1 MNELNS
7 ASESGESRVE
17 STFPESEVVPLAKS
31 PVSRSN
37 PVNTIERIARSAETI
52 TAIER
57 SLAVSQQLPEIIRAI
72 NRPLAVSDCLSESI
86 RAACRPLAVSDCLSE
101 SMRAACRP
109 LAVSDCLSESMRSAC
124 RPLAVS
130 DCLSESMRSA
140 CRPPAVSDCLSE
152 SMRSACRPLAVSD
165 CLSESMRA
173 ITRPLTTPWSKGFI
187 VSRYPRTI
195 PTLIPAPRLATDVEN
210 PETRTN
216 SFLIESEEHSLVAE
230 NTYWLTQFDAL
241 VRDEGLRRFCRSL
254 FADGYYDLAV
264 QRACTYLHNIVREKS
279 ARYDKDGADLMMAVF
294 SPKNPTLLLNQLTTP
309 SERNEQQGYMFLL
322 AGTMTGIRNPRSH
335 EHDLEDS
342 PDEAL
347 EILVL
352 VNHLMR
358 RLNNSALA

>member
-1 MNELNS
+1 MNEQNCV
-7 ASESGESRVE
+7 SESGEGSVE
-17 STFPESEVVPLAKS
+17 STFPECEVVPMAKS
-31 PVSRSN
+31 PVSRAN
-37 PVNTIERIARSAETI
+37 PANTIKGIARSAETI
-52 TAIER
+52 RTIER
-57 SLAVSQQLPEIIRAI
+57 SLAASQQLAETMKAI
-72 NRPLAVSDCLSESI
+72 NRPLGASQQLAETI
-86 RAACRPLAVSDCLSE
+86 KAINRPLGASQQLAE
-101 SMRAACRP
+101 TMKAINRP
-109 LAVSDCLSESMRSAC
+109 LGASQQLAETMKAINRPLGVSQQLAETMRSFNH
-124 RPLAVS
+124 PL
-130 DCLSESMRSA
+130 
-140 CRPPAVSDCLSE
+140 
-152 SMRSACRPLAVSD
+152 
-165 CLSESMRA
+165 
-173 ITRPLTTPWSKGFI
+173 ITPWSKGFT
-187 VSRYPRTI
+187 VSRHPRTI
-195 PTLIPAPRLATDVEN
+195 PTLISAPRLATGVEK

-216 SFLIESEEHSLVAE
+216 SILTESEEHSLVAE

-241 VRDEGLRRFCRSL
+241 VREEGLRRFCRSL

-342 PDEAL
+342 PEEAL
-347 EILVL
+347 EILIL